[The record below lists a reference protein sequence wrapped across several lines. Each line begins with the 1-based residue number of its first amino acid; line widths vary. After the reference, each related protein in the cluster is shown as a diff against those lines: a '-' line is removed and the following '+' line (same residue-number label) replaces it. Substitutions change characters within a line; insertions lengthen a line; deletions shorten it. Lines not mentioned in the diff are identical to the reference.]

1 MSPQKGVKMGK
12 FKQILSDI
20 NELIVFKHSIFA
32 LPFIFCAMIVASFL
46 QNKTIFFGVKLLIL
60 GLICAVSARSFA
72 MAFNRLVDEDIDK
85 FNPRCSS
92 RPSVDGRIGR
102 RNLMLFIALNA
113 LIFIGASYFV
123 NSLAFALSFPILL
136 ILGGYSL
143 FKRFSEMAHVVL
155 GFCLGLSPIAGAVCV
170 SGEIPLFS
178 VLLCFGVMFW
188 TAGFDVLYSLQ
199 DLEYDRENGLFS
211 IPSIYGEKAAMFL
224 AKIFHFTC
232 VLFWFCFAMS
242 ANLGVVGF
250 IGVGVS
256 AVILCAEHIIVA
268 RDFSKIDRAFF
279 TLNGYLGIMFF
290 LFVLID
296 LIIRS

>member
-32 LPFIFCAMIVASFL
+32 LPFIFCAMLVASFL

-102 RNLMLFIALNA
+102 LNLMLFITLNA

-155 GFCLGLSPIAGAVCV
+155 GFCLGLSPIAGAVAV
-170 SGEIPLFS
+170 SGDIPLFS

-211 IPSIYGEKAAMFL
+211 IPSTYGEKAAMFL

-242 ANLGVVGF
+242 ANLGIVGF

-256 AVILCAEHIIVA
+256 AMILSAEHIIVA

-296 LIIRS
+296 LLIRS

>member
-1 MSPQKGVKMGK
+1 
-12 FKQILSDI
+12 
-20 NELIVFKHSIFA
+20 
-32 LPFIFCAMIVASFL
+32 
-46 QNKTIFFGVKLLIL
+46 
-60 GLICAVSARSFA
+60 
-72 MAFNRLVDEDIDK
+72 
-85 FNPRCSS
+85 
-92 RPSVDGRIGR
+92 
-102 RNLMLFIALNA
+102 
-113 LIFIGASYFV
+113 
-123 NSLAFALSFPILL
+123 
-136 ILGGYSL
+136 
-143 FKRFSEMAHVVL
+143 MAHVVL
-155 GFCLGLSPIAGAVCV
+155 GFCLGLSPIAGAVAV

-256 AVILCAEHIIVA
+256 AMILCAEHIIVA

-296 LIIRS
+296 LLIRS

>member
-1 MSPQKGVKMGK
+1 MGK

-20 NELIVFKHSIFA
+20 NELIVFKHSVFA

-85 FNPRCSS
+85 FNPRCAS

-102 RNLMLFIALNA
+102 LNLMLFIALNA
-113 LIFIGASYFV
+113 LI
-123 NSLAFALSFPILL
+123 ALSFPILL

-296 LIIRS
+296 LLIRS